1 MRKFNFGSRITSI
14 FEKMETSYEEVKNLM
29 FDLYRNEL
37 DEGVTKKEAEEKLR
51 NFSLEIFGL
60 TKDSSKR
67 DRKRAYEKYGREFF
81 DVIEEVISS
90 STCAQAA
97 KQAPSIKQTK
107 SKAINLIEVF
117 MLLSF
122 P

>member
-1 MRKFNFGSRITSI
+1 MRKFNFSSRVTSI

-60 TKDSSKR
+60 TKDSSR
-67 DRKRAYEKYGREFF
+67 S
-81 DVIEEVISS
+81 EEHTSELQS
-90 STCAQAA
+90 
-97 KQAPSIKQTK
+97 PR
-107 SKAINLIEVF
+107 
-117 MLLSF
+117 
-122 P
+122 